1 MQRLFAPRKKRRRPG
16 LSFILFAFTFL
27 CVIGAASFVTLL
39 GIRSGLIKSAVP
51 QVRDL
56 ALDIGVLDTSA
67 CVVDYLNRL
76 DCSADAVGTPI
87 RFALGTMR
95 EMEEQLAR
103 EQALRVAAEE
113 KAKTATEALKHLADN
128 MQTTQQ
134 LQASV
139 DRAGSAGQP
148 YVMLPGDVVQPF
160 AKRMTLVYRQP
171 VGTDKVLLGSDL
183 WNGDREMEFYK
194 PYRAA
199 IGQNGER
206 TEFELVVSPAPDWN
220 EGDRSIRLELKPQT
234 EAPAAEP
241 AAPEVPAP
249 EVPAE

>member
-1 MQRLFAPRKKRRRPG
+1 MQRIFAPKKKRRGSG

-27 CVIGAASFVTLL
+27 CVIGAACFVAML
-39 GIRSGLIKSAVP
+39 GIRSGLIKTAAP

-56 ALDIGVLDTSA
+56 ALDIGILDTSA
-67 CVVDYLNRL
+67 CVVDSLNRL
-76 DCSADAVGTPI
+76 DCSANAVGTPI
-87 RFALGTMR
+87 RFALGKMR
-95 EMEEQLAR
+95 ELEEQLAR
-103 EQALRVAAEE
+103 EQTLRVAAEE
-113 KAKTATEALKHLADN
+113 KAKAATEALERIADST
-128 MQTTQQ
+128 QATQQ
-134 LQASV
+134 LQASG
-139 DRAGSAGQP
+139 DRAGTAGQP

-206 TEFELVVSPAPDWN
+206 TEFDLVVSPAPDWN
-220 EGDRSIRLELKPQT
+220 DGDRSIRLELKPQA
-234 EAPAAEP
+234 EADPEP
-241 AAPEVPAP
+241 AAPVVPAP
-249 EVPAE
+249 EITTP

>member
-1 MQRLFAPRKKRRRPG
+1 MQRLFAPKRKQRRSG

-39 GIRSGLIKSAVP
+39 GVRSGLIKSAIP

-56 ALDIGVLDTSA
+56 ALDIGVLDTST
-67 CVVDYLNRL
+67 CVVDRLNRL
-76 DCSADAVGTPI
+76 DCSAGAVGTPI
-87 RFALGTMR
+87 RFALGKMR

-113 KAKTATEALKHLADN
+113 KAKAATEALARIADS
-128 MQTTQQ
+128 MQAAQQ

-139 DRAGSAGQP
+139 GRSDIASQP

-171 VGTDKVLLGSDL
+171 VGSDKVLLGSDL

-199 IGQNGER
+199 IGQDGQR

-220 EGDRSIRLELKPQT
+220 DGDRSIRLELTPQA
-234 EAPAAEP
+234 EAGAEP
-241 AAPEVPAP
+241 AAPTVLAP
-249 EVPAE
+249 DAATP

>member
-1 MQRLFAPRKKRRRPG
+1 MQRLFAPKKRQRRSG

-27 CVIGAASFVTLL
+27 CVIGAASFVALL
-39 GIRSGLIKSAVP
+39 GIRSGLIKSAAP
-51 QVRDL
+51 QMRDL
-56 ALDIGVLDTSA
+56 ALDIGILDTSA
-67 CVVDYLNRL
+67 CVVDSLNRL
-76 DCSADAVGTPI
+76 DCSTGAVGTPI
-87 RFALGTMR
+87 RFALGKMR

-103 EQALRVAAEE
+103 EQALRIAAEE
-113 KAKTATEALKHLADN
+113 KAKAATEALARIADS
-128 MQTTQQ
+128 MQATQQ
-134 LQASV
+134 LQAAV
-139 DRAGSAGQP
+139 GRPGSAAQP

-206 TEFELVVSPAPDWN
+206 TEFDLVVSPAPDWN
-220 EGDRSIRLELKPQT
+220 QGDRSIRLELKPQA
-234 EAPAAEP
+234 EAEAEP
-241 AAPEVPAP
+241 AAPTVLAP
-249 EVPAE
+249 E